1 MRLYEV
7 EVDDEVFQF
16 VKGSAEP
23 LVDTFN
29 SALRRLL
36 PLDGQTR
43 QPTRSLNFPQG
54 APEKS
59 LNVLQSLP
67 GGTPQALRQILE
79 VAQLVRGGTYTRPAA
94 TSFVAKQHHV
104 FPQTVIDKYTR
115 QLGLTAGQFD
125 RLLEQADSADL
136 RRLLKSKFP
145 GYGEVI
151 DQVLG

>member
-1 MRLYEV
+1 MRFHEV

-16 VKGSAEP
+16 VKGRAEP

-43 QPTRSLNFPQG
+43 KPARPLNFPQA

-59 LNVLQSLP
+59 LSVLPSLP

-79 VAQLVRGGTYTRPAA
+79 VARLVRGGAYTRTAA
-94 TSFVAKQHHV
+94 TSFVAKQHNV
-104 FPQTVIDKYTR
+104 FPQTVIDKYGR

-136 RRLLKSKFP
+136 RKLLKSKFP